1 MVAFNT
7 RYLAELA
14 GPGRLGFIATNGLC
28 DCAVI
33 DGEQE
38 DEYRR
43 RLREGW
49 RIVAVRPI
57 CRSHV
62 PKLVHTHPD
71 LVNARAFSY
80 TLVIMESP
88 CTRKSPRSPPPCVR
102 GMCWWSRDPEVRK
115 IPTQDAKVQG
125 PAE

>member
-1 MVAFNT
+1 VDNHLAVRTLGPNAMVAFNT
-7 RYLAELA
+7 RYLADLA
-14 GPGRLGFIATNGLC
+14 GPGRLGFIATNGLH

-49 RIVAVRPI
+49 HVVAVRPI

-80 TLVIMESP
+80 SLVILENPLHQKIAAHSAALRAGNVP
-88 CTRKSPRSPPPCVR
+88 AAPRR
-102 GMCWWSRDPEVRK
+102 G
-115 IPTQDAKVQG
+115 
-125 PAE
+125 